1 MDSMDEPN
9 SRSNEAVSS
18 VSMPSDVAARA
29 SARARALRLEYL
41 TVGYNIVEGLVA
53 VTAATAAGSVALLG
67 FGVDSFIESLS
78 GAILVWRLRAE
89 NGSSTSAAIHS
100 LDRKAERWV
109 GVSFFVLAAYIAWE
123 AAESLIEGRR
133 PEITWIGIGLTV
145 VSIAIMWWLGAAKRR
160 VAREL
165 GSRALEADA
174 FQTTVCWWLSLITLG
189 GVSLNAMFG
198 WWWADPVS
206 ALGMTALLLREGREA
221 WKGQTCGSCR

>member
-1 MDSMDEPN
+1 MDELNP
-9 SRSNEAVSS
+9 RTIEAVPA
-18 VSMPSDVAARA
+18 VSTQANAAGRA
-29 SARARALRLEYL
+29 STRARALRLEYL
-41 TVGYNIVEGLVA
+41 TVGYNIVEGLIA
-53 VTAATAAGSVALLG
+53 VIAATAAGSVALLG

-78 GAILVWRLRAE
+78 GAILIWRLRAE

-100 LDRKAERWV
+100 LDRTAEQWV

-123 AAESLIEGRR
+123 AIESLVEGRR

-145 VSIAIMWWLGAAKRR
+145 VSIAIMWWLGSAKRR
-160 VAREL
+160 AAREL

-189 GVSLNAMFG
+189 GVGLNAAFG

-206 ALGMTALLLREGREA
+206 ALGMCLLLLREGREA
-221 WKGQTCGSCR
+221 WNGQPCGSCP

>member
-1 MDSMDEPN
+1 MDEL
-9 SRSNEAVSS
+9 STRTKAAVPS
-18 VSMPSDVAARA
+18 VSTPADVAGRA
-29 SARARALRLEYL
+29 SARARALRLEHL
-41 TVGYNIVEGLVA
+41 TVGYNIVEGLIA
-53 VTAATAAGSVALLG
+53 VIAATAAGSVALLG

-78 GAILVWRLRAE
+78 GAILIWRLRAE
-89 NGSSTSAAIHS
+89 SRSSTSAAIHA

-123 AAESLIEGRR
+123 AAASLVEGRR

-160 VAREL
+160 AAKEL

-189 GVSLNAMFG
+189 GVGLNAAFG

-206 ALGMTALLLREGREA
+206 ALGMSALLLREGREA
-221 WKGQTCGSCR
+221 WNGKPCGSCG